1 MCKAMA
7 REIAMATGKGGRWFE
22 EEARR
27 NGFGEVRAVIPC
39 YFLATKEPLRYLWI
53 RLAMNV

>member
-1 MCKAMA
+1 MRKAMA
-7 REIAMATGKGGRWFE
+7 REIAMAWEGRAVVTGRGGK
-22 EEARR
+22 
-27 NGFGEVRAVIPC
+27 NGLGEVRAVIPC